1 MSNPLEGAMGKAAMA
16 MLLENMRDMMP
27 VQIELM
33 GMKAQ
38 LQTEYYNGLV
48 AAGMKGGAALFI
60 VAQHDPFRLS
70 GHEPEPEEGGPDV

>member
-16 MLLENMRDMMP
+16 MLLENMKDIMP

-48 AAGMKGGAALFI
+48 AAGMKEGAALFI
-60 VAQHDPFRLS
+60 VAQHDPFRSLGS
-70 GHEPEPEEGGPDV
+70 APDESEGPDV